1 MTGAACSSVLP
12 TYSLVVQNF
21 FLLGVRFRTQSKMF
35 ERETILVVD
44 DDTEILAAATIRL
57 KAAGYDTLTAADG
70 QAGVAAAEAC
80 QPDGILMD
88 VNMPVKDG
96 ITALKELKSIDC
108 TKDIPVVIMSAKESN
123 RQAAYD
129 VGAHAFVK
137 KPYQG
142 AKMVQAVI
150 DALEAA

>member
-1 MTGAACSSVLP
+1 MS
-12 TYSLVVQNF
+12 
-21 FLLGVRFRTQSKMF
+21 
-35 ERETILVVD
+35 ERETVLVVD
-44 DDTEILAAATIRL
+44 DDAEILAASTIRL
-57 KAAGYDTLTAADG
+57 KAAGYNTLIAADG
-70 QAGVAAAEAC
+70 QAGVALAEAC

-123 RQAAYD
+123 RQAAND
-129 VGAHAFVK
+129 AGAHAFVK

-142 AKMVQAVI
+142 AKMVQAMT